1 MSNAGRTDRRG
12 RIEQRKS
19 GVGGTTSQDILM
31 VVSRL
36 YRLSKDESS
45 SRHDKN
51 HSRFVYAGIPLLLAA
66 VWSFAIE
73 YEGSMNVGPVRT
85 NLATDPLVKV
95 LKTQYNVSG
104 SLLEDLQDLVEIRNE
119 ILHPVPLPT
128 GTPDNWPNY
137 LRRVKL
143 KGLLSST
150 GVPNADYIMLSQIA
164 SHRLF
169 VWAAKVTKGLYA
181 AIINSNPLKAPA
193 FQLFLDNFDIFF
205 G

>member
-1 MSNAGRTDRRG
+1 
-12 RIEQRKS
+12 
-19 GVGGTTSQDILM
+19 V
-31 VVSRL
+31 
-36 YRLSKDESS
+36 
-45 SRHDKN
+45 
-51 HSRFVYAGIPLLLAA
+51 
-66 VWSFAIE
+66 
-73 YEGSMNVGPVRT
+73 
-85 NLATDPLVKV
+85 
-95 LKTQYNVSG
+95 
-104 SLLEDLQDLVEIRNE
+104 LEDLQDLVELRNE

-137 LRRVKL
+137 LRRVKQ

-169 VWAAKVTKGLYA
+169 VWAAEVTKGLYS
-181 AIINSNPLKAPA
+181 AIINSNPSKTPA